1 MQEVVI
7 KDEFIKLGQVLKL
20 AGLVDSDFIMIDN
33 RMIPIRK
40 SGRKLIV
47 KRYEDF
53 LKDSLE
59 K

>member
-1 MQEVVI
+1 MQYV
-7 KDEFIKLGQVLKL
+7 

-47 KRYEDF
+47 KRYEDY
-53 LKDSLE
+53 LKDSVRN
-59 K
+59 